1 MERHDRELALEKDI
15 GAMNRI
21 LLALLLLTS
30 GFAQAQT
37 PGEERKPLRLDVDG
51 EIAIDQQGVVYQHN
65 LSTILAPDVKKLVDA
80 AISKWRFEPVLRNG
94 KPVAAKS
101 DMYLTLTARPADG
114 GYRLSIERVRFHSS
128 RQATHKIAPAYPLD
142 ALRAGVG
149 ADLLVALRV
158 DREGSVL
165 DVAVVQGELVS
176 KRKRVNPAMLK
187 SFEKAAK
194 DAYRKWKYEPGDG
207 DAASDTTLLTMMSFS
222 TGDSDRVLGGWKPLD
237 KTQPN
242 PIPWLPAAQQAFD
255 AEGLRQGQSIAL
267 DGGVKLQTPVAG
279 TSL

>member
-1 MERHDRELALEKDI
+1 MRK
-15 GAMNRI
+15 RI
-21 LLALLLLTS
+21 WLLACLLLTTVVATAGATQS
-30 GFAQAQT
+30 QA
-37 PGEERKPLRLDVDG
+37 EERKPLRLDVDG
-51 EIAIDQQGVVYQHN
+51 EIAIDQQGAVYQHN
-65 LSTILAPDVKKLVDA
+65 LSTILAPEVKNLVDA
-80 AISKWRFEPVLRNG
+80 SIRKWRFEPVLRNG

-101 DMYLTLTARPADG
+101 DMYLTLAARPADS
-114 GYRLSIERVRFHSS
+114 GYRLSIERVRFHSN
-128 RQATHKIAPAYPLD
+128 RQVTHKIAPAYPLD

-158 DREGSVL
+158 DREGGVL

-176 KRKRVNPAMLK
+176 KRRTNPAMLK

-207 DAASDTTLLTMMSFS
+207 DAASETTLLTIMSFS

-242 PIPWLPAAQQAFD
+242 PIPWLPEAQQEFD

-279 TSL
+279 ASL